1 MNDTNYSFPYKQGG
15 RQMKFDEARTQ
26 VDEYRQLPPAGEVV
40 FAEAFSKEILMEM
53 LGSNECHGIRIYHG
67 RQHGTPT
74 LLLVGIDSKG
84 NDMHR
89 TPKGLKDMGGD
100 GGSNIYGDGTKCPDM
115 CGDI

>member
-1 MNDTNYSFPYKQGG
+1 MTDTKYPFPYQQEG
-15 RQMKFDEARTQ
+15 RQLKFDEARTQ
-26 VDEYRQLPPAGEVV
+26 VDEYRKAPHTGEVV
-40 FAEAFSKEILMEM
+40 FAEAFSKKILMEM
-53 LGSNECHGIRIYHG
+53 LGSDACQGIRMYHG

-100 GGSNIYGDGTKCPDM
+100 GGSGIYGGGSRCPND
-115 CGDI
+115 CGE